1 MSTPHAIRIHE
12 HGGPEVLRWEP
23 FDPGAPGPGELRVR
37 IGAVGLNFIDT
48 YHRSGL
54 YPLAL
59 PSGLGLEGAGVIE
72 ALGDGVTEFAV
83 GDRVAWGTGP
93 LGSYASERNMPASVL
108 IKLPQYV
115 SEQHIA
121 AGFLRA
127 MTVEYLLNRTYK
139 CKAGDTILFHAAAG
153 GVGLIAA
160 QWCRAIGVNM
170 IGTVGSDD
178 KGKLALEHGCKHVI
192 NYNTENFVERVKD
205 ITGGKKVP
213 VVYDSVGKDTWP
225 ASLDCLQPLGLMV
238 SFGNSSG
245 PVTGVDLGILAAKGS
260 LYVTRQTLMAYTSSR
275 ATTEEMANN
284 VFNMMKD
291 GKIDLAARQTYSLAD
306 AAQAHR
312 DLEARKTVGGVI
324 LVP

>member
-1 MSTPHAIRIHE
+1 MSHAIRIHQT
-12 HGGPEVLRWEP
+12 GGPEVLSWEEVVVP
-23 FDPGAPGPGELRVR
+23 PPAAGEATVR
-37 IGAVGLNFIDT
+37 HAAVGLNFIDT
-48 YHRSGL
+48 YHRTGL
-54 YPLAL
+54 YKVPL
-59 PSGLGLEGAGVIE
+59 PSGIGKEGAGIVE
-72 ALGDGVTEFAV
+72 AVGEGVTV
-83 GDRVAWGTGP
+83 VTPGDRVVYCDGP
-93 LGSYASERNMPASVL
+93 LGSYASERNLPASVL

-192 NYNTENFVERVKD
+192 NYNSENFVERVKE

-291 GKIDLAARQTYSLAD
+291 SKIDLAARQTYSLAD

>member
-1 MSTPHAIRIHE
+1 MTHAIRFHE
-12 HGGPEVLRWEP
+12 TGSPDVLKYESIELP
-23 FDPGAPGPGELRVR
+23 PPGPGEARVR
-37 IGAVGLNFIDT
+37 HSAIGVNFIDT
-48 YHRSGL
+48 YHRTGL
-54 YPLAL
+54 YKVPL
-59 PSGLGLEGAGVIE
+59 PSGIGKEGAGIVE
-72 ALGDGVTEFAV
+72 AVGEGVTV
-83 GDRVAWGTGP
+83 VTPGDRVVYCDGP
-93 LGSYASERNMPASVL
+93 LGSYASERNLPASVL

-192 NYNTENFVERVKD
+192 NYNTENFVERVRE

>member
-1 MSTPHAIRIHE
+1 MTTQIRFHE
-12 HGGPEVLRWEP
+12 TGGPEVLKLETVDLGP
-23 FDPGAPGPGELRVR
+23 PGPGEARVR
-37 IGAVGLNFIDT
+37 HSAIGVNFIDT
-48 YHRSGL
+48 YHRTGL
-54 YPLAL
+54 YKMPM
-59 PSGLGLEGAGVIE
+59 PSGIGKEAAGLVE
-72 ALGDGVTEFAV
+72 AVGDGVTAV
-83 GDRVAWGTGP
+83 KPGDRVVYCDGP
-93 LGSYASERNMPASVL
+93 LGSYASERNVPAGVL
-108 IKLPQYV
+108 VKLPQWV

-127 MTVEYLLNRTYK
+127 MTVEYLLNRTFK

-153 GVGLIAA
+153 GVGLIAS
-160 QWCRAIGVNM
+160 QWARALGINM
-170 IGTVGSDD
+170 IGTVGSDE
-178 KGKLALEHGCKHVI
+178 KGKLALEHGCSHVI
-192 NYNTENFVERVKD
+192 NYRTENFVERVKE

-213 VVYDSVGKDTWP
+213 VVYDSIGKDTWP

-291 GKIDLAARQTYSLAD
+291 GKLDLAARQTYSLAD
-306 AAQAHR
+306 AAEAHR

>member
-1 MSTPHAIRIHE
+1 MTHAIRFHE
-12 HGGPEVLRWEP
+12 TGSPDVLKYESIELP
-23 FDPGAPGPGELRVR
+23 PPGPGEARVR
-37 IGAVGLNFIDT
+37 HSAIGVNFIDT
-48 YHRSGL
+48 YHRTGL
-54 YPLAL
+54 YKVPL
-59 PSGLGLEGAGVIE
+59 PSGIGKEGAGIVE
-72 ALGDGVTEFAV
+72 AVGEGVTV
-83 GDRVAWGTGP
+83 VTPGDRVVYCDGP
-93 LGSYASERNMPASVL
+93 LGSYASERNLPASVL

-139 CKAGDTILFHAAAG
+139 CKPGDTILFHAAAG
-153 GVGLIAA
+153 GVGLIAS

-192 NYNTENFVERVKD
+192 NYNSENFVERVKE

>member
-1 MSTPHAIRIHE
+1 MAHAIRFHE
-12 HGGPEVLRWEP
+12 TGSPDFLKYESIELP
-23 FDPGAPGPGELRVR
+23 PPGPGEARVR
-37 IGAVGLNFIDT
+37 HSAIGVNFIDT
-48 YHRSGL
+48 YHRTGL
-54 YPLAL
+54 YKVPL
-59 PSGLGLEGAGVIE
+59 PSGIGKEGAGIVE
-72 ALGDGVTEFAV
+72 AVGEGVTV
-83 GDRVAWGTGP
+83 VTPGDRVVYCDGP
-93 LGSYASERNMPASVL
+93 LGSYASERNLPASVL

-192 NYNTENFVERVKD
+192 NYNSENFVERVKE

>member
-1 MSTPHAIRIHE
+1 MTHAIRFHE
-12 HGGPEVLRWEP
+12 TGSPDVLKYESI
-23 FDPGAPGPGELRVR
+23 DPPPPGPGEARVR
-37 IGAVGLNFIDT
+37 HSAIGVNFIDT
-48 YHRSGL
+48 YHRTGL
-54 YPLAL
+54 YKVPL
-59 PSGLGLEGAGVIE
+59 PSGIGKEGAGIVE
-72 ALGDGVTEFAV
+72 AVGEGVTV
-83 GDRVAWGTGP
+83 VTPGDRVVYCDGP
-93 LGSYASERNMPASVL
+93 LGSYASERNLPASVL

-153 GVGLIAA
+153 GVGLIAS

-192 NYNTENFVERVKD
+192 NYNSENFVERVKE

-291 GKIDLAARQTYSLAD
+291 SKIDLAARQTYSLAD

>member
-1 MSTPHAIRIHE
+1 MTHAIRFHE
-12 HGGPEVLRWEP
+12 TGSPDVLKYESI
-23 FDPGAPGPGELRVR
+23 DPPPPGPGEARVR
-37 IGAVGLNFIDT
+37 HSAIGVNFIDT
-48 YHRSGL
+48 YHRTGL
-54 YPLAL
+54 YKVPL
-59 PSGLGLEGAGVIE
+59 PSGIGKEGAGIVE
-72 ALGDGVTEFAV
+72 AVGEGVTV
-83 GDRVAWGTGP
+83 VTPGDRVVYCDGP
-93 LGSYASERNMPASVL
+93 LGSYASERNLPASVL

-139 CKAGDTILFHAAAG
+139 CKAGDTILFHAVAG

-170 IGTVGSDD
+170 IGTVGSDE

-192 NYNTENFVERVKD
+192 NYNSENFVERVKE

-291 GKIDLAARQTYSLAD
+291 SKIDLAARQTYSLAD

>member
-1 MSTPHAIRIHE
+1 MTHAIRFHE
-12 HGGPEVLRWEP
+12 TGSPDVLKYESI
-23 FDPGAPGPGELRVR
+23 DPPPPGPGEARVR
-37 IGAVGLNFIDT
+37 HSAIGVNFIDT
-48 YHRSGL
+48 YHRTGL
-54 YPLAL
+54 SKVPL
-59 PSGLGLEGAGVIE
+59 PSGIGKEGAGIVE
-72 ALGDGVTEFAV
+72 AVGEGVTV
-83 GDRVAWGTGP
+83 VTPGDRVVYCDGP
-93 LGSYASERNMPASVL
+93 LGSYASERNLPASVL

-192 NYNTENFVERVKD
+192 NYNSENFVERVKE

-291 GKIDLAARQTYSLAD
+291 SKIDLAARQTYSLAD